1 MHRNKLIL
9 TALSSVLLLGAAA
22 GVSFAAPGDRPDR
35 PDRPEHHG
43 QMGGGMMGGPRGA
56 AFREIVFVRMLK
68 QFDTNKDGKIT
79 KQEAT
84 DGMEKIFAAI
94 DTNHDGS
101 LTPGEIRAYR
111 EAQFKA
117 RREAVSAKQGDADQ
131 NAVPRAGDDKDY
143 GRHGHDGHHWMH
155 GNARFK
161 AITMMMGRID
171 TDQNGQISKQEAETA
186 FNKFFDR
193 MDRNKDGVIS
203 IDDMPDRPFL

>member
-22 GVSFAAPGDRPDR
+22 GVSFAAPRDRPDR
-35 PDRPEHHG
+35 PDRPGHHG
-43 QMGGGMMGGPRGA
+43 QMGSGMMGGPRGA
-56 AFREIVFVRMLK
+56 AFRDIVFVRMLK

-131 NAVPRAGDDKDY
+131 NAAPQAGDDKNH
-143 GRHGHDGHHWMH
+143 GRHGRDGHHWMH
-155 GNARFK
+155 GNGRFM
-161 AITMMMGRID
+161 AMMMGRID

-203 IDDMPDRPFL
+203 IDDMPDQPFL

>member
-22 GVSFAAPGDRPDR
+22 GVSFAAPRDRPDR
-35 PDRPEHHG
+35 PDRPGHHG
-43 QMGGGMMGGPRGA
+43 QMGWGMMGGPRGA
-56 AFREIVFVRMLK
+56 AFRDIVFVRMLK

-117 RREAVSAKQGDADQ
+117 LREAVSAKQGDADQ
-131 NAVPRAGDDKDY
+131 NAAPQAGDDKNH
-143 GRHGHDGHHWMH
+143 GRHGRDGHHWMH
-155 GNARFK
+155 GNGRFM
-161 AITMMMGRID
+161 AMMMGRID

-203 IDDMPDRPFL
+203 IDDMPDQPFL

>member
-1 MHRNKLIL
+1 MYRNKLIL

-22 GVSFAAPGDRPDR
+22 GASFAAPGDQADHPG
-35 PDRPEHHG
+35 HHG
-43 QMGGGMMGGPRGA
+43 KMEHGMMGGPRGA
-56 AFREIVFVRMLK
+56 AFREILFVRMLK
-68 QFDTNKDGKIT
+68 QFDTNKDGQIT

-131 NAVPRAGDDKDY
+131 NAAPQAGDDKDH

-155 GNARFK
+155 GNARFM

-203 IDDMPDRPFL
+203 IDDMPDQPFL